1 MTTTDLAIPDSPIA
15 SALALVEPAYA
26 LVERVCRTNFVPQAY
41 RGKPDEALACVMLG
55 EELDLKPMT
64 ALREIAMI
72 QGTPALSAKL
82 QRALVTRAGHE
93 VWLVE
98 SSNVKCVMAGRRA
111 DWPKDRVTHVTWT
124 IQDAEAAK
132 LASKDN
138 WRNHPTDM
146 LIARASGRLCRLLA
160 SEVMLGLAY
169 NVEELRDGYTED
181 PDEGSGLEVDEGA
194 PPPPAPK
201 GRTRKLAPKRDR
213 EKVESSATP
222 EPASAPAPAAD
233 PLAEVDDLD
242 AMAEGKPVPKG
253 PPPPI
258 APDRPAAEGEGA
270 RFTPAQALAMR
281 AGEAGLKDETS
292 RHLFYFAATSTSER
306 PAGYRSGKDMPAGV
320 VSSLMEWLGS
330 AIEAGEP
337 VRVEVEADGA
347 VSVMLADEEA
357 FFAVD
362 PSLAVKEPDPPAAVP
377 DAPAD
382 DPSVGWAD
390 TDWQARFRARGG
402 WAQVLRWLT
411 AKAAELGVE
420 PVPSTRKQ
428 VQEMPAGAL
437 RSALVAWLTEA
448 ES

>member
-132 LASKDN
+132 LAGKDN

-242 AMAEGKPVPKG
+242 AMADGKVPKG

-258 APDRPAAEGEGA
+258 APDRPSGEDGP
-270 RFTPAQALAMR
+270 RFSPAQALAMR
-281 AGEAGLKDETS
+281 AGEAGLKDDTE
-292 RHLFYFAATSTSER
+292 RHLFYFAAT
-306 PAGYRSGKDMPAGV
+306 AGAHRSGKTMSPSEVTELLDF
-320 VSSLMEWLGS
+320 LGN
-330 AIEAGEP
+330 AIASGEP
-337 VRVEVEADGA
+337 LRVDVEADGA
-347 VSVMLADEEA
+347 ISVMLADEEA
-357 FFAVD
+357 FFFVD
-362 PSLAVKEPDPPAAVP
+362 ESLAVKPPDPPAAVP

-382 DPSVGWAD
+382 PSTAWSD
-390 TDWQARFRARGG
+390 TEWQAAFRARGG

-420 PVPSTRKQ
+420 PVPSTRAQ
-428 VQEMPAGAL
+428 VAGLEAGPL
-437 RSALVAWLTEA
+437 RAALVEWLGA
-448 ES
+448 EG